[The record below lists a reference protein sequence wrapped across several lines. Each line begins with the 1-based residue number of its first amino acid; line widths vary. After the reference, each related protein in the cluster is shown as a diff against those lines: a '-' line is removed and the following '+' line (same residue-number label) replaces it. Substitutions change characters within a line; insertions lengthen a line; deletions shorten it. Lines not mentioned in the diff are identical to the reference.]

1 MAGDLDR
8 DGIIALLESLGS
20 ERDEDVVEAAR
31 EIHAQVT
38 AAGVTWDALLAP
50 DAAAED
56 EAPAGT
62 AEEEDEDAAGRVEES
77 EDAAE
82 PAEADGEDA
91 LLAPDVAAED
101 EAPGGTAEEEDE
113 DAAGRVE
120 ESEDAAEPAEADGE
134 DARFAEADGEDAAPA
149 APRDPGNK
157 ESLAL
162 IARLL
167 AKSDISKDMRQ
178 ELQGYK
184 EDIAEGEF
192 EDMDRKYLRALHAR
206 LTKRR

>member
-1 MAGDLDR
+1 MAEDLDR
-8 DGIIALLESLGS
+8 DGIIGLLESLGS
-20 ERDEDVVEAAR
+20 ERDEDVVQAAR
-31 EIHAQVT
+31 EIHARVT

-50 DAAAED
+50 DGTAVDAAFEEGTAVDAAFEEGTADEEAAAPAQAD
-56 EAPAGT
+56 GADAAPAQADG
-62 AEEEDEDAAGRVEES
+62 ADAA
-77 EDAAE
+77 
-82 PAEADGEDA
+82 PAQADGA
-91 LLAPDVAAED
+91 
-101 EAPGGTAEEEDE
+101 
-113 DAAGRVE
+113 
-120 ESEDAAEPAEADGE
+120 
-134 DARFAEADGEDAAPA
+134 DAAPA
-149 APRDPGNK
+149 APRDRGNK

-167 AKSDISKDMRQ
+167 AKSDISKDMRE

>member
-8 DGIIALLESLGS
+8 DGIIGLLESLGS

-31 EIHAQVT
+31 EIHARVT

-56 EAPAGT
+56 EAP
-62 AEEEDEDAAGRVEES
+62 
-77 EDAAE
+77 
-82 PAEADGEDA
+82 
-91 LLAPDVAAED
+91 
-101 EAPGGTAEEEDE
+101 GGTAEEED
-113 DAAGRVE
+113 DGAAGRE
-120 ESEDAAEPAEADGE
+120 EADGE
-134 DARFAEADGEDAAPA
+134 DARFDEADGDDAAPA
-149 APRDPGNK
+149 PAPARDRGNK

-162 IARLL
+162 IAGLL

>member
-1 MAGDLDR
+1 MAGNLDR
-8 DGIIALLESLGS
+8 DGIIGLLESLGS

-38 AAGVTWDALLAP
+38 AAGVPWDVLLAPDTAAEDEAPDAAAKDEAPGGTVEEEDEAP
-50 DAAAED
+50 DAAAE
-56 EAPAGT
+56 EG
-62 AEEEDEDAAGRVEES
+62 EEG

-82 PAEADGEDA
+82 REEADGEDA
-91 LLAPDVAAED
+91 Q
-101 EAPGGTAEEEDE
+101 
-113 DAAGRVE
+113 
-120 ESEDAAEPAEADGE
+120 
-134 DARFAEADGEDAAPA
+134 FAEADGEDAAPA
-149 APRDPGNK
+149 PPRDRGNK

-167 AKSDISKDMRQ
+167 AKSDISKDMRE

>member
-1 MAGDLDR
+1 MAEGLDR
-8 DGIIALLESLGS
+8 DGIIGLLESLGS

-31 EIHAQVT
+31 EIHARVT

-50 DAAAED
+50 VGTAVDEAFEEGTADEEAAE
-56 EAPAGT
+56 
-62 AEEEDEDAAGRVEES
+62 RVEAGGE
-77 EDAAE
+77 AAE

-91 LLAPDVAAED
+91 
-101 EAPGGTAEEEDE
+101 
-113 DAAGRVE
+113 
-120 ESEDAAEPAEADGE
+120 
-134 DARFAEADGEDAAPA
+134 APA
-149 APRDPGNK
+149 AARDRGNK

-167 AKSDISKDMRQ
+167 AKSDISKDMRE

-192 EDMDRKYLRALHAR
+192 EEMDRKYLRVLYAR

>member
-1 MAGDLDR
+1 MAEDLDR
-8 DGIIALLESLGS
+8 DGMIGLLESLGG

-31 EIHAQVT
+31 QIHARVT

-50 DAAAED
+50 GAAA
-56 EAPAGT
+56 AG
-62 AEEEDEDAAGRVEES
+62 EM
-77 EDAAE
+77 AE

-91 LLAPDVAAED
+91 AFE
-101 EAPGGTAEEEDE
+101 
-113 DAAGRVE
+113 
-120 ESEDAAEPAEADGE
+120 
-134 DARFAEADGEDAAPA
+134 EADGEDAAPTPA
-149 APRDPGNK
+149 RDRGNK

-167 AKSDISKDMRQ
+167 AKPDISKDMRE
-178 ELQGYK
+178 ELQGYN

>member
-8 DGIIALLESLGS
+8 DGIIGLLESLGS
-20 ERDEDVVEAAR
+20 ERDEDVLEAAR

-38 AAGVTWDALLAP
+38 AAGVPWDALLAP
-50 DAAAED
+50 D
-56 EAPAGT
+56 T
-62 AEEEDEDAAGRVEES
+62 
-77 EDAAE
+77 
-82 PAEADGEDA
+82 
-91 LLAPDVAAED
+91 AAED

-113 DAAGRVE
+113 DAAGRE
-120 ESEDAAEPAEADGE
+120 EADEDAAESAEADEEAAESAEADGE

-149 APRDPGNK
+149 PARDRGNK

-167 AKSDISKDMRQ
+167 AKSDISKDMRA

>member
-1 MAGDLDR
+1 MAEDLDR
-8 DGIIALLESLGS
+8 DRIIGLLESLGS

-50 DAAAED
+50 VGTAVD
-56 EAPAGT
+56 EAFEEGT
-62 AEEEDEDAAGRVEES
+62 ADEE
-77 EDAAE
+77 AAE
-82 PAEADGEDA
+82 PAEADGE
-91 LLAPDVAAED
+91 AAER
-101 EAPGGTAEEEDE
+101 E
-113 DAAGRVE
+113 
-120 ESEDAAEPAEADGE
+120 EADGE
-134 DARFAEADGEDAAPA
+134 DAQFAEADGEDAAPTPA
-149 APRDPGNK
+149 RDRGNK

-167 AKSDISKDMRQ
+167 AKSDISKDMRE

>member
-1 MAGDLDR
+1 MAEDLDR
-8 DGIIALLESLGS
+8 DRIIGLLESLGS

-50 DAAAED
+50 VGTAVD
-56 EAPAGT
+56 EAFEGGT
-62 AEEEDEDAAGRVEES
+62 ADEE
-77 EDAAE
+77 AAE
-82 PAEADGEDA
+82 PAEADGE
-91 LLAPDVAAED
+91 AAERE
-101 EAPGGTAEEEDE
+101 EAEHE
-113 DAAGRVE
+113 
-120 ESEDAAEPAEADGE
+120 EADGE
-134 DARFAEADGEDAAPA
+134 DAQFAEADGEDAAPTPA
-149 APRDPGNK
+149 RDRGNK

-167 AKSDISKDMRQ
+167 AKSDISKDMRE

>member
-50 DAAAED
+50 DA
-56 EAPAGT
+56 
-62 AEEEDEDAAGRVEES
+62 
-77 EDAAE
+77 
-82 PAEADGEDA
+82 
-91 LLAPDVAAED
+91 AAED

-184 EDIAEGEF
+184 EDTAEGEF

>member
-1 MAGDLDR
+1 MAEDLDR
-8 DGIIALLESLGS
+8 DGIIWLLESLGS

-31 EIHAQVT
+31 EIHARVT
-38 AAGVTWDALLAP
+38 AAGVPWDALLAP
-50 DAAAED
+50 VGTAVDAAFE
-56 EAPAGT
+56 EGT
-62 AEEEDEDAAGRVEES
+62 AVDAAFEEGTAD
-77 EDAAE
+77 EEAAE
-82 PAEADGEDA
+82 PAEADGEA
-91 LLAPDVAAED
+91 
-101 EAPGGTAEEEDE
+101 
-113 DAAGRVE
+113 
-120 ESEDAAEPAEADGE
+120 
-134 DARFAEADGEDAAPA
+134 AAPA
-149 APRDPGNK
+149 PARDRGNK

-167 AKSDISKDMRQ
+167 AKSDISKDMRE

>member
-50 DAAAED
+50 DA
-56 EAPAGT
+56 
-62 AEEEDEDAAGRVEES
+62 
-77 EDAAE
+77 
-82 PAEADGEDA
+82 
-91 LLAPDVAAED
+91 AAED

>member
-1 MAGDLDR
+1 MAEDLDR
-8 DGIIALLESLGS
+8 DRIIGLLESLGS

-50 DAAAED
+50 VGTAVD
-56 EAPAGT
+56 EAFEEGT
-62 AEEEDEDAAGRVEES
+62 ADEE
-77 EDAAE
+77 AAE
-82 PAEADGEDA
+82 PAEADGE
-91 LLAPDVAAED
+91 AAEH
-101 EAPGGTAEEEDE
+101 E
-113 DAAGRVE
+113 
-120 ESEDAAEPAEADGE
+120 EADGE
-134 DARFAEADGEDAAPA
+134 DAQFAEADGEDAAPTPA
-149 APRDPGNK
+149 RDRGNK

-167 AKSDISKDMRQ
+167 AKSDISKDMRE

>member
-1 MAGDLDR
+1 MAEDLDR
-8 DGIIALLESLGS
+8 DGIIGLLESLGS

-31 EIHAQVT
+31 AVHARIT
-38 AAGVTWDALLAP
+38 AAGVTWDELLAP
-50 DAAAED
+50 DAAAD
-56 EAPAGT
+56 
-62 AEEEDEDAAGRVEES
+62 
-77 EDAAE
+77 
-82 PAEADGEDA
+82 
-91 LLAPDVAAED
+91 D

-113 DAAGRVE
+113 DAAER
-120 ESEDAAEPAEADGE
+120 EDADGK
-134 DARFAEADGEDAAPA
+134 DAQFAEADGEDAAPA
-149 APRDPGNK
+149 APRDRGNK

-167 AKSDISKDMRQ
+167 AKSDISKAMRE

>member
-1 MAGDLDR
+1 MAGNLDR
-8 DGIIALLESLGS
+8 DGIIGLLESLGS
-20 ERDEDVVEAAR
+20 ERDEDVVKAAR

-38 AAGVTWDALLAP
+38 AASVPWDVLLAP
-50 DAAAED
+50 DTAAED
-56 EAPAGT
+56 EAP
-62 AEEEDEDAAGRVEES
+62 DAA
-77 EDAAE
+77 AK
-82 PAEADGEDA
+82 
-91 LLAPDVAAED
+91 D

-113 DAAGRVE
+113 APDAAAKDEAPGGTVE
-120 ESEDAAEPAEADGE
+120 EEDEAPDAAAEEGEEGEDAAEREEADGE
-134 DARFAEADGEDAAPA
+134 DAQFAEADGEDAAPA
-149 APRDPGNK
+149 PPRDRGNK

-167 AKSDISKDMRQ
+167 AKSDISKDMRE

-192 EDMDRKYLRALHAR
+192 EETDRKYLRALHAR

>member
-8 DGIIALLESLGS
+8 DGIIGLLESLGS
-20 ERDEDVVEAAR
+20 ERDEDVLEAAR

-38 AAGVTWDALLAP
+38 AAGVTWDVLLAP
-50 DAAAED
+50 D
-56 EAPAGT
+56 G
-62 AEEEDEDAAGRVEES
+62 
-77 EDAAE
+77 
-82 PAEADGEDA
+82 
-91 LLAPDVAAED
+91 AAED

-113 DAAGRVE
+113 D
-120 ESEDAAEPAEADGE
+120 PAERE
-134 DARFAEADGEDAAPA
+134 EADGEDAAEGEGLEESEDA
-149 APRDPGNK
+149 APAPARDRGNK

-167 AKSDISKDMRQ
+167 AKSDISKDMRE

>member
-1 MAGDLDR
+1 MAEDLDR
-8 DGIIALLESLGS
+8 DRIIGLLESLGS

-50 DAAAED
+50 VGTAVD
-56 EAPAGT
+56 EAFEEGT
-62 AEEEDEDAAGRVEES
+62 ADEE
-77 EDAAE
+77 AAE
-82 PAEADGEDA
+82 PAEADGE
-91 LLAPDVAAED
+91 AAER
-101 EAPGGTAEEEDE
+101 E
-113 DAAGRVE
+113 
-120 ESEDAAEPAEADGE
+120 AAEREEADGE
-134 DARFAEADGEDAAPA
+134 DAQFAEADGEDAAPTPA
-149 APRDPGNK
+149 RDRGNK

-167 AKSDISKDMRQ
+167 AKSDISKDMRE

>member
-1 MAGDLDR
+1 MAEDLDR
-8 DGIIALLESLGS
+8 DGIIGLLESLGS
-20 ERDEDVVEAAR
+20 ESDGDILEAAR
-31 EIHAQVT
+31 EIHARVT
-38 AAGVTWDALLAP
+38 TAGVTWDALLAP
-50 DAAAED
+50 VGTAVDAAFE
-56 EAPAGT
+56 EGT
-62 AEEEDEDAAGRVEES
+62 ADEE
-77 EDAAE
+77 AAE

-91 LLAPDVAAED
+91 
-101 EAPGGTAEEEDE
+101 
-113 DAAGRVE
+113 
-120 ESEDAAEPAEADGE
+120 
-134 DARFAEADGEDAAPA
+134 APA
-149 APRDPGNK
+149 AAQGSGNK

-162 IARLL
+162 IAGLL

>member
-8 DGIIALLESLGS
+8 DGIIGLLESLGS

-31 EIHAQVT
+31 EIHARVT

-56 EAPAGT
+56 EAPGGT
-62 AEEEDEDAAGRVEES
+62 EEE
-77 EDAAE
+77 
-82 PAEADGEDA
+82 
-91 LLAPDVAAED
+91 ED

-113 DAAGRVE
+113 DAAGRE
-120 ESEDAAEPAEADGE
+120 EADGE
-134 DARFAEADGEDAAPA
+134 DAQFAEADDEDAAPA

-162 IARLL
+162 LARLL

-192 EDMDRKYLRALHAR
+192 EDMDRRYLRALHAR

>member
-8 DGIIALLESLGS
+8 DGIIGLLESLGS
-20 ERDEDVVEAAR
+20 ERDEDVLEAAR

-38 AAGVTWDALLAP
+38 AAGVPWDALLAP
-50 DAAAED
+50 DAAA
-56 EAPAGT
+56 A
-62 AEEEDEDAAGRVEES
+62 
-77 EDAAE
+77 
-82 PAEADGEDA
+82 
-91 LLAPDVAAED
+91 D

-113 DAAGRVE
+113 DAAGRE
-120 ESEDAAEPAEADGE
+120 EADEDAAESAEADEEAAESAEADEEAATKKEADGE

-149 APRDPGNK
+149 PARDRGNK

-167 AKSDISKDMRQ
+167 AKSDISKDMRA

>member
-8 DGIIALLESLGS
+8 DGIIGLLESLGS
-20 ERDEDVVEAAR
+20 ERDEDILEAAR

-38 AAGVTWDALLAP
+38 AAGIPWDVLLAP
-50 DAAAED
+50 D
-56 EAPAGT
+56 T
-62 AEEEDEDAAGRVEES
+62 
-77 EDAAE
+77 
-82 PAEADGEDA
+82 
-91 LLAPDVAAED
+91 AAED

-113 DAAGRVE
+113 DAAGRE
-120 ESEDAAEPAEADGE
+120 EADEDAAEPAEADGE
-134 DARFAEADGEDAAPA
+134 DARFAEADDEDAAPA
-149 APRDPGNK
+149 PARDRGNK
-157 ESLAL
+157 ASLAL
-162 IARLL
+162 IAGLL

>member
-8 DGIIALLESLGS
+8 DGIIGLLESLGS

-38 AAGVTWDALLAP
+38 AAGVTWDVLLAP
-50 DAAAED
+50 D
-56 EAPAGT
+56 G
-62 AEEEDEDAAGRVEES
+62 
-77 EDAAE
+77 
-82 PAEADGEDA
+82 
-91 LLAPDVAAED
+91 AAED

-113 DAAGRVE
+113 DAAERG
-120 ESEDAAEPAEADGE
+120 EADGE
-134 DARFAEADGEDAAPA
+134 DAQFAEADGEDAAPA
-149 APRDPGNK
+149 PARDRGNK

-167 AKSDISKDMRQ
+167 AKSDISKDMRE

>member
-1 MAGDLDR
+1 MAGNLDR
-8 DGIIALLESLGS
+8 DGIIGLLESLGS
-20 ERDEDVVEAAR
+20 ERDEDVLKAAR
-31 EIHAQVT
+31 EIHARVT
-38 AAGVTWDALLAP
+38 AAGVPWDALLAP
-50 DAAAED
+50 DA
-56 EAPAGT
+56 
-62 AEEEDEDAAGRVEES
+62 
-77 EDAAE
+77 
-82 PAEADGEDA
+82 
-91 LLAPDVAAED
+91 AAED

-113 DAAGRVE
+113 DAAGRE
-120 ESEDAAEPAEADGE
+120 EADEEAAESAEADVEAAKSAEADEEAVESAEADGEAAEREEADGE
-134 DARFAEADGEDAAPA
+134 DAQFAEADGEDAAPA
-149 APRDPGNK
+149 RDRGNK

>member
-1 MAGDLDR
+1 MAGNLDR
-8 DGIIALLESLGS
+8 DGIIGLLESLGS
-20 ERDEDVVEAAR
+20 ERDEEVIEAAR
-31 EIHAQVT
+31 EIHARVT

-50 DAAAED
+50 VGTAVD
-56 EAPAGT
+56 EAFEEGT
-62 AEEEDEDAAGRVEES
+62 ADEEAAK
-77 EDAAE
+77 
-82 PAEADGEDA
+82 PAEG
-91 LLAPDVAAED
+91 
-101 EAPGGTAEEEDE
+101 
-113 DAAGRVE
+113 
-120 ESEDAAEPAEADGE
+120 
-134 DARFAEADGEDAAPA
+134 DGEDAAPA

-162 IARLL
+162 LARLL

-192 EDMDRKYLRALHAR
+192 EDMDRRYLRALHAR

>member
-1 MAGDLDR
+1 MAEDLDR
-8 DGIIALLESLGS
+8 DGIIGLLESLGS

-31 EIHAQVT
+31 EIHARVT
-38 AAGVTWDALLAP
+38 AAGVPWDALLAP

-56 EAPAGT
+56 EAP
-62 AEEEDEDAAGRVEES
+62 
-77 EDAAE
+77 
-82 PAEADGEDA
+82 
-91 LLAPDVAAED
+91 
-101 EAPGGTAEEEDE
+101 GGTAEDE
-113 DAAGRVE
+113 DDGAAGRE
-120 ESEDAAEPAEADGE
+120 EADGE
-134 DARFAEADGEDAAPA
+134 DARFAEADDEDTAPA
-149 APRDPGNK
+149 PAQGSGNK

-162 IARLL
+162 IAGLL

>member
-1 MAGDLDR
+1 MAEDLDR
-8 DGIIALLESLGS
+8 DGIIGLLESLGS

-38 AAGVTWDALLAP
+38 AAGVSWDALLAP
-50 DAAAED
+50 DGTAVDEAFEEGTADEEAAER
-56 EAPAGT
+56 E
-62 AEEEDEDAAGRVEES
+62 
-77 EDAAE
+77 
-82 PAEADGEDA
+82 EADGEDA
-91 LLAPDVAAED
+91 Q
-101 EAPGGTAEEEDE
+101 
-113 DAAGRVE
+113 
-120 ESEDAAEPAEADGE
+120 
-134 DARFAEADGEDAAPA
+134 FAEADGEDAAPTPA
-149 APRDPGNK
+149 QGSGNK

-167 AKSDISKDMRQ
+167 AKSDISKDMRE

-192 EDMDRKYLRALHAR
+192 EDMDRKYLRALYAR

>member
-8 DGIIALLESLGS
+8 DGIIRLLESLGS

-31 EIHAQVT
+31 EVHARVT

-50 DAAAED
+50 DAPAED
-56 EAPAGT
+56 EAP
-62 AEEEDEDAAGRVEES
+62 DAA
-77 EDAAE
+77 AA
-82 PAEADGEDA
+82 
-91 LLAPDVAAED
+91 D
-101 EAPGGTAEEEDE
+101 EAPGGTADEADE
-113 DAAGRVE
+113 DAAERE
-120 ESEDAAEPAEADGE
+120 EADGE
-134 DARFAEADGEDAAPA
+134 DAQFEEADGKDAAPA
-149 APRDPGNK
+149 AARNRGNK

-167 AKSDISKDMRQ
+167 AKSDISKDMRE

-192 EDMDRKYLRALHAR
+192 EDIDRKYLRALHAR